1 MWLINAYKLIYLELR
16 QSLVICFTTINV
28 NLLLFGMREIIDTL
42 GWNNQ
47 LLRKV
52 EIDAQFA
59 KYVVVSAF

>member
-1 MWLINAYKLIYLELR
+1 
-16 QSLVICFTTINV
+16 
-28 NLLLFGMREIIDTL
+28 MREIIDTW

-47 LLRKV
+47 LLREV

>member
-1 MWLINAYKLIYLELR
+1 
-16 QSLVICFTTINV
+16 
-28 NLLLFGMREIIDTL
+28 MREIIDTL

-59 KYVVVSAF
+59 KYVVVSAL

>member
-42 GWNNQ
+42 G
-47 LLRKV
+47 
-52 EIDAQFA
+52 
-59 KYVVVSAF
+59 

>member
-1 MWLINAYKLIYLELR
+1 
-16 QSLVICFTTINV
+16 
-28 NLLLFGMREIIDTL
+28 MREIIDTW

>member
-1 MWLINAYKLIYLELR
+1 
-16 QSLVICFTTINV
+16 
-28 NLLLFGMREIIDTL
+28 MREIIDTL

-52 EIDAQFA
+52 EIDSQFA

>member
-16 QSLVICFTTINV
+16 QSLVIYFTTINV
-28 NLLLFGMREIIDTL
+28 NLLFGMCEIIDTL